1 MIKPLLFTYLGMAIV
16 VILMDFR
23 HMKQA
28 AAINRWISY
37 GLIAV
42 GTVIWFYVTHLSK
55 TLYVTVW
62 ISHVIQRFLPL
73 P

>member
-1 MIKPLLFTYLGMAIV
+1 MIKPLLFTYIGMAIV

-37 GLIAV
+37 GLIAL
-42 GTVIWFYVTHLSK
+42 GTVLWFYVTHLSK
-55 TLYVTVW
+55 TVFVTVW